1 MTHLEFIVAAYA
13 VFVVFYLLDA
23 LLPAL
28 SLRRARR
35 DIARRAAREDA
46 RRERGQGAAA
56 PASSGATPE

>member
-46 RRERGQGAAA
+46 RRERGQGGAA
-56 PASSGATPE
+56 PASSGASPE